1 MWKPAMTKVKAHL
14 VDVDFGNPVVNPC
27 SEINLPVL
35 MEPKQITLLRLK
47 GIRVYDY
54 TESLDLESAFVEQ
67 DSCTVYR

>member
-14 VDVDFGNPVVNPC
+14 VDIDWPVIRNPC

-54 TESLDLESAFVEQ
+54 TESLDLESESVEQ